1 VANRITTVL
10 EVVDTKLKSG
20 LRSAQKSIKETEGFA
35 NKARVGFQSMWTSFT
50 SSPTAIAGAAVA
62 VGAATAKMVNDAS
75 NLEESVNAVNVAYG
89 EAADGVHALGA
100 VSAESFGLSERA
112 FNEFSVQFSAFA
124 DKIATAGGRDVVGV
138 LDEMTTRIADFA
150 SVNNLDMAEA
160 AQIFQSSLAGETEA
174 LRRYGGDVSA
184 AAVEQF
190 ALEEGLIKT
199 KSEMTESIKVT
210 ARYGLLMKET
220 AKTAGDFANTSDS
233 LANQQRKL
241 SANMEDLSASF
252 GRTLIPIVGDAAGT
266 VNNLIASFEDLAA
279 MAPGGGSSG
288 PVGGFVSGL
297 VQPLKGLQG
306 ALDFVEEST
315 GKLDEALG
323 DEDQQLVENIKS
335 WREAA
340 EAADTWTS
348 AHVPATRATE
358 DLAAAQAASQG
369 QMDLYVDGLVRAHE
383 AAEADADALEQ
394 KEFWES
400 KAAETAERHREAI
413 DAVVE
418 AMEEQLATSLEL
430 IGGDI
435 AVRDAQRRAAEE
447 VEGMNEVLADQE
459 STLGEAAT
467 AIDEAAAAQLD
478 AGRAAADYRAKQ
490 LEANGQAVDARVQQQ
505 LLKEELQKIVAQL
518 DGPLAAALQRYLDDL
533 NALDG
538 RTIHTTLVLDTPG
551 RVGDFGAPEVG
562 GQFALNGAA
571 GSPVINV
578 NVTTTGEVAPSK
590 IVDAIDKYYRF
601 NAPR

>member
-20 LRSAQKSIKETEGFA
+20 LRSAQQSIKETEGFA

-50 SSPTAIAGAAVA
+50 SSPTAIAGTAIA

-89 EAADGVHALGA
+89 DAAGGVHALGQ
-100 VSAESFGLSERA
+100 VSADSFGLSQRA

-124 DKIATAGGRDVVGV
+124 DKVATAGGRDVVGV

-174 LRRYGGDVSA
+174 LRRFGGDVSA

-199 KSEMTESIKVT
+199 KGELTESIKVT

-252 GRTLIPIVGDAAGT
+252 GRTLIPIIADAAGT
-266 VNNLIASFEDLAA
+266 VNNLISSFEDLAA

-306 ALDFVEEST
+306 ALDGVERAT
-315 GKLDEALG
+315 GFLDDALG
-323 DEDQQLVENIKS
+323 DEDKQLVENIKS

-358 DLAAAQAASQG
+358 DLARSQATAQT
-369 QMDLYVDGLVRAHE
+369 QMDLYVESLIQAGE
-383 AAEADADALEQ
+383 AAADDADALEQ
-394 KEFWES
+394 KQVWEQR
-400 KAAETAERHREAI
+400 AAETAERHREAI

-418 AMEEQLATSLEL
+418 SMEKQRLAALEL

-435 AVRDAQRRAAEE
+435 AVREAQRQAATE
-447 VEGMNEVLADQE
+447 VDELNTVLADQE
-459 STLGEAAT
+459 TTLGEASA
-467 AIDEAAAAQLD
+467 AIDEAAEAQLT
-478 AGRAAADYRAKQ
+478 AARAAADYREDQ
-490 LEANGQAVDARVQQQ
+490 LLANGSTVDGKVQAQ
-505 LLKEELQKIVAQL
+505 LYQEELQRIVDKL
-518 DGPLAAALQRYLDDL
+518 DGPLKAALQTYLNQLAAIPDTL
-533 NALDG
+533 
-538 RTIHTTLVLDTPG
+538 HTTLILDTPG
-551 RVGDFGAPEVG
+551 RVGDFAAPEVG

>member
-1 VANRITTVL
+1 MANVITTVL
-10 EVVDTKLKSG
+10 NLDSTKLRAGMKG
-20 LRSAQKSIKETEGFA
+20 AQASIRETEGVV
-35 NKARVGFQSMWTSFT
+35 NKAKAGISTFWSGLTGRQQI
-50 SSPTAIAGAAVA
+50 TAVATAGLA
-62 VGAATAKMVNDAS
+62 VGAFAAKAVSAAS
-75 NLEESVNAVNVAYG
+75 DLEESINAVNVAY
-89 EAADGVHALGA
+89 EESAAGVHALGQ
-100 VSAESFGLSERA
+100 VSADSFGLSQRA

-190 ALEEGLIKT
+190 AFENGLIKT
-199 KSEMTESIKVT
+199 KKQLTESIKVQ
-210 ARYGLLMKET
+210 ARYGLLMEET

-233 LANQQRKL
+233 LANQQRIL
-241 SANMEDLSASF
+241 SANMEDLSASV
-252 GRTLIPIVGDAAGT
+252 GQKLTPILADAAGT
-266 VNNLIASFEDLAA
+266 ANNLISAFEDLSA
-279 MAPGGGSSG
+279 MAPGGSSG
-288 PVGGFVSGL
+288 PVGSFLKATVGPFAGL
-297 VQPLKGLQG
+297 EVAMDQ
-306 ALDFVEEST
+306 VEKVT
-315 GKLDEALG
+315 RKLDEALG

-340 EAADTWTS
+340 EAADGWTS

-358 DLAAAQAASQG
+358 DLARTQATAQT
-369 QMDLYVDGLVRAHE
+369 QMDLYVESLIQAGE
-383 AAEADADALEQ
+383 AAADDADALEE
-394 KEFWES
+394 KEAWEV
-400 KAAETAERHREAI
+400 KAAEAAERHREAI

-418 AMEEQLATSLEL
+418 SMEAQLAVSLEL
-430 IGGDI
+430 IGGEI

-447 VEGMNEVLADQE
+447 VEELNEVLADQE
-459 STLGEAAT
+459 TTIGEAAA
-467 AIDEAAAAQLD
+467 AIDDASAAQLD
-478 AGRAAADYRAKQ
+478 AARAAADYRARQ

-505 LLKEELQKIVAQL
+505 LLKEELQRVVAQL

-538 RTIHTTLVLDTPG
+538 RTIRTTLVLDTPG
-551 RVGDFGAPEVG
+551 RVGDFANPEVG
-562 GQFALNGAA
+562 GVAPLVPAGA
-571 GSPVINV
+571 PVINV
-578 NVTTTGEVAPSK
+578 NVSTTGELAPQK